1 MQLGEHI
8 SSLTTTDEKVFIR
21 KFMPNKQHVI
31 MENVCLEQVLSQFN
45 T

>member
-8 SSLTTTDEKVFIR
+8 SSLTTIDEKVFIR